1 MRSAERQPSRS
12 RAPSQAEGK
21 CAVAGNEL
29 FPFSVF
35 TVPPARSDGMDHILA
50 GQSISLRDFCTAGFA
65 AAQRLTLGKQLR
77 SCSPM
82 DAAVNTAAS
91 QKRAVRRVDN
101 SIHFHLCDVVS
112 YNLKGHNTTRLST
125 FQNHPSSLST
135 LQWEVIKI
143 TPYLFCI
150 HHQSVYSPDHFL
162 SQETRCAHYLSKH
175 YLKYNP
181 HHLNGFQ

>member
-21 CAVAGNEL
+21 CGSRKRA
-29 FPFSVF
+29 FPVLRV

-50 GQSISLRDFCTAGFA
+50 GQSISFVILHCRFRSRPAS
-65 AAQRLTLGKQLR
+65 TLGKQLR

-101 SIHFHLCDVVS
+101 SIHFHLVMSFVQFEGAQYHPPFNSLKLLPVFVV
-112 YNLKGHNTTRLST
+112 TTK
-125 FQNHPSSLST
+125 N
-135 LQWEVIKI
+135 
-143 TPYLFCI
+143 
-150 HHQSVYSPDHFL
+150 SVYRVSISTASSRVVTKNTSLPLLL
-162 SQETRCAHYLSKH
+162 S
-175 YLKYNP
+175 
-181 HHLNGFQ
+181 